1 MMMMSFDFSR
11 GEKAEKLCLGFYF
24 DTLNVFCDACAR
36 VVEHKKYAT
45 RAYFCSRACVC
56 VCVCVRLRVR
66 ARARAI
72 PHERGGV

>member
-11 GEKAEKLCLGFYF
+11 EKAEKLCLGFSFY
-24 DTLNVFCDACAR
+24 TLNDFGMNELGSLSAR
-36 VVEHKKYAT
+36 NT
-45 RAYFCSRACVC
+45 LRARFCSRACVC
-56 VCVCVRLRVR
+56 VCAFACAR